1 MVIVKVFVIIFYI
14 LDKHHLLG
22 IHKYLNLNKY
32 LQSTHYYRP
41 LSDYFKENDTLAH
54 YQRNVALTY

>member
-41 LSDYFKENDTLAH
+41 LSDDFKENNTLAH